1 MTTIN
6 PSAALGAY
14 QAASQMGAGTGG
26 AGVDLMAAKS
36 TDGPSFG
43 DVLKAATQTTINA
56 QKASETASA
65 NAVLGKADLTD
76 VVNAVNNAEVTLN
89 MFLAVRDK
97 MIEAYN
103 AISRTQI

>member
-14 QAASQMGAGTGG
+14 KAASQMGSGVSG

-36 TDGPSFG
+36 TGGASFG
-43 DVLKAATQTTINA
+43 DMVKTATQNTINA
-56 QKASETASA
+56 QKTSEAVSA
-65 NAVLGKADLTD
+65 QAVMGKADLTD

-89 MFLAVRDK
+89 MFLSVRDK
-97 MIEAYN
+97 MVEAYN

>member
-14 QAASQMGAGTGG
+14 KAASQMGSGVNGP
-26 AGVDLMAAKS
+26 GVDLMAAKS
-36 TDGPSFG
+36 EGANFG
-43 DVLKAATQTTINA
+43 DVLKAATQSTITA
-56 QKASETASA
+56 QKTSEAVSA
-65 NAVLGKADLTD
+65 QAVMGKADLTD
-76 VVNAVNNAEVTLN
+76 VVNAVNNAEVSLN

-97 MIEAYN
+97 MVEAYN

>member
-14 QAASQMGAGTGG
+14 KAASQMGAGVSS
-26 AGVDLMAAKS
+26 AGVDLMANKTS
-36 TDGPSFG
+36 NGPSFG
-43 DVLKAATQTTINA
+43 DMVKTATQNTITA
-56 QKASETASA
+56 QKTSEAVSA
-65 NAVLGKADLTD
+65 DAVLGKADLTD

-89 MFLAVRDK
+89 LFLSVRDK
-97 MIEAYN
+97 MIDAYN